1 MREQADSAERVVAR
15 GDAARPEQIRQH
27 NLGLLLRLLHRQ
39 GELTRSEL
47 VEATGLNRSTIA
59 ALVAELADQGIVTQ
73 NRKTPT
79 TSGAGRPSYTVV
91 ASGWAVYGL
100 AVDLDVNS
108 VRLAAFGLGGE
119 LLSERS
125 WKHQGRSAHPAQVV
139 QRLVRGSA
147 QIAHEITDAT
157 CVGVGVGVPGI
168 VRAVD
173 GLILNAP
180 NLGWRGVPFGS
191 LLNNAFDVPV
201 RCGNDGDLAA
211 LAEHQRGAAIG
222 HDDLV
227 CMIGRVGVGSGII
240 SAGIPLHGSRGYAGE
255 IGHLCIDPHGL
266 KCHCGRRGCL
276 EQYVGAHALLAA
288 AAAQGLQ
295 VLGLP
300 QLFEAASDHNLAA
313 VRALDGVARHL
324 ARGIR
329 DLINLLDPQMVVLT
343 GHLAG
348 VLAYSGDIVRDDIG
362 HAAVADTSR
371 PVVLTQGSLA
381 EPTLVGAAELAFESL
396 LSGEID
402 LRQTTAQTLPS

>member
-1 MREQADSAERVVAR
+1 MVAR

-59 ALVAELADQGIVTQ
+59 ALVAELADHGIVTQ

-91 ASGWAVYGL
+91 ASRRAVYGL

-108 VRLAAFGLGGE
+108 VTLAAVGLGGE

-125 WKHQGRSAHPAQVV
+125 WRHQGRSAHPTQVV
-139 QRLVRGSA
+139 ERLVRASA
-147 QIAHEITDAT
+147 QIAHEISGAT

-168 VRAVD
+168 VRAGD
-173 GLILNAP
+173 GLVLNAP
-180 NLGWRGVPFGS
+180 NLGWRGVPFGA
-191 LLNNAFDVPV
+191 LLGSAFDVPV
-201 RCGNDGDLAA
+201 RCSNDGDLAA
-211 LAEHQRGAAIG
+211 LAEHQRGVAIG
-222 HDDLV
+222 YDDLV

-240 SAGIPLHGSRGYAGE
+240 SAGLPLRGSRGYAGE
-255 IGHLCIDPHGL
+255 IGHLCIDPQGI

-276 EQYVGAHALLAA
+276 EQYVGSRALLAA
-288 AAAQGLQ
+288 AAAEGLQ

-300 QLFEAASDHNLAA
+300 QLFEAATDHHPAA
-313 VRALDGVARHL
+313 IRALDGVARHL
-324 ARGIR
+324 ARGVR

-348 VLAYSGDIVRDDIG
+348 VLTHSGDIVREDIG

-371 PVVLTQGSLA
+371 PVLLTRGSLT

-396 LSGEID
+396 LSGQID
-402 LRQTTAQTLPS
+402 LHHPPEQRLPS